1 MPAYYRYQ
9 QRKYQMTETTPT
21 PQTKR
26 KIRVRA
32 RVGSGSLKNYVCIT
46 KGSDVK
52 RTSRV
57 LADTL
62 VAKEGWKYA
71 PRNLWKKEVRDVKG
85 YEAPIVVQ
93 KEVKKKEKKV
103 KKETKV

>member
-1 MPAYYRYQ
+1 
-9 QRKYQMTETTPT
+9 MTEIQT
-21 PQTKR
+21 PQPKR

-32 RVGSGSLKNYVCIT
+32 RVGSGSTKNYVCIT

-52 RTSRV
+52 RTNRL

-62 VAKEGWKYA
+62 VATEGWKYA
-71 PRNLWKKEVRDVKG
+71 PRKLWKKEVRDIKG

>member
-1 MPAYYRYQ
+1 
-9 QRKYQMTETTPT
+9 MTENPT

-26 KIRVRA
+26 KTRVRA
-32 RVGSGSLKNYVCIT
+32 RVGSGTLKNYVCIT
-46 KGSDVK
+46 KGENVK
-52 RTSRV
+52 RTSRI

-62 VAKEGWKYA
+62 VATEGWKYV
-71 PRNLWKKEVRDVKG
+71 PRSLWKKEVRDVKG
-85 YEAPIVVQ
+85 YLAPIVVQ